1 MDYIRRINKFQFEI
15 IDTNK
20 KETSLLDKKD

>member
-15 IDTNK
+15 ADTNK